1 MILFD
6 ADMSSKSSIFAFFGT
21 LWSHFRT
28 ANQVADS
35 VREKVINISNTDRAD
50 CPLWPISQRVTRI

>member
-28 ANQVADS
+28 ANHIADS
-35 VREKVINISNTDRAD
+35 VPEKKLSTFQILTEQIAPYSLLVSK
-50 CPLWPISQRVTRI
+50 